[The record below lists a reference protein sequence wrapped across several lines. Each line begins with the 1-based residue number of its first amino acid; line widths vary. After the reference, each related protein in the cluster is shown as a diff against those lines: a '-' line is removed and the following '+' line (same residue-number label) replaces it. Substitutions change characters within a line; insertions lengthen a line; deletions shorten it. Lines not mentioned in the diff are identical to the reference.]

1 MPPALCGAAFGFGQ
15 LVQGGE
21 AARFYSALDGSW
33 VAAGHPFCGSEP
45 YGREPAYCYD
55 NVEGKEAREVEALS
69 RRLLLLRD
77 LLAVAVRAS
86 AHGFKRLEVSAA
98 QLSCVCGERCHNNC
112 ERLAKAIYESCR

>member
-1 MPPALCGAAFGFGQ
+1 MSRAFNSSR
-15 LVQGGE
+15 V
-21 AARFYSALDGSW
+21 ARGDPLR
-33 VAAGHPFCGSEP
+33 GSEAH
-45 YGREPAYCYD
+45 GHKPAHCYD
-55 NVEGKEAREVEALS
+55 NVEREEAREVEALS